1 MSNVLFITDTHLGAR
16 SGSTAFRELF
26 RRYYVNTLFPYI
38 EDNDIKT
45 VIHLGDFFDDT
56 NAINVKDIDFLLSE
70 YVHAFQKTG
79 AHMYVVSGNHD
90 TYYKTTNTTHATV
103 LLQMFPDAFTVVH
116 DDIKTLDVDGQ
127 KFVLCPWISP
137 DNHER
142 LMEGIKTYAY
152 DDTILCGHFEVKGAK
167 MYKSSPRCEHGV
179 EPNVFKRYQRVLSGH
194 FHTPNTINN
203 IDYIGALFHYN
214 WEDYNDWRGFT
225 TYDTDTKAF
234 DKVENTDCLFMQCTY
249 PTDEDLDVTG
259 KYVRVV
265 IESETKRVEFQDWKK
280 AIESKNPAKLDI
292 IDLSVLASSVD
303 VTNEDDRQDMDNK
316 GIVDY
321 AHEYV
326 REHAQG
332 DKLVQTFRQLYESS
346 LNNRV
351 A

>member
-1 MSNVLFITDTHLGAR
+1 MGAR
-16 SGSTAFRELF
+16 SGSTSFRELF
-26 RRYYVNTLFPYI
+26 RRYYVHTLFPYI
-38 EDNDIKT
+38 VENGIKT

-70 YVHAFQKTG
+70 YIPEFKKTG
-79 AHMYVVSGNHD
+79 AHMHVVSGNHD
-90 TYYKTTNTTHATV
+90 TYYKTTNTTHATIV
-103 LLQMFPDAFTVVH
+103 LQMFPYLFTVVH
-116 DDIKTLDVDGQ
+116 DDIQTLDVNGQ
-127 KFVLCPWISP
+127 KFVLCPWINP
-137 DNHER
+137 DNHDR
-142 LMEGIKTYAY
+142 LMEGIKTHAY
-152 DDTILCGHFEVKGAK
+152 DDTILCGHFEVNGAK
-167 MYKSSPRCEHGV
+167 MYKSSARCDHGI

-225 TYDTDTKAF
+225 IYDTDTKAF
-234 DKVENTDCLFMQCTY
+234 DKVENANCLFMQCTY
-249 PTDEDLDVTG
+249 PTDVELDVTG

-265 IESETKRVEFQDWKK
+265 IESEVNRVQFQDWKK
-280 AIESKNPAKLDI
+280 AIEAKNPVKLDI
-292 IDLSVLASSVD
+292 IDLSVLASAVEP
-303 VTNEDDRQDMDNK
+303 EDDQDHADVDNK

-326 REHAQG
+326 REHAKR
-332 DKLVQTFRQLYESS
+332 DKLVQTFQHLYESS